1 MTKADFS
8 CMDNTITKTPIENA
22 LSLSWAKSAI
32 LSFSNFYMRSQVT
45 SPHSGFADYYING
58 NCNCIIE
65 FIRNGSTATCDEH
78 LNRFLSGDYPWE
90 RFILVNFDM
99 REAKTIT
106 SSATSRGRGRVKVV
120 LPTNKKYHDIFFTY
134 IHSEN
139 TLYRGNI
146 AILSPAVE
154 QIESASRIEF
164 VPPMGN
170 FIGIPADK
178 S

>member
-1 MTKADFS
+1 
-8 CMDNTITKTPIENA
+8 
-22 LSLSWAKSAI
+22 
-32 LSFSNFYMRSQVT
+32 MRK
-45 SPHSGFADYYING
+45 
-58 NCNCIIE
+58 
-65 FIRNGSTATCDEH
+65 
-78 LNRFLSGDYPWE
+78 
-90 RFILVNFDM
+90 
-99 REAKTIT
+99 AKTIT
-106 SSATSRGRGRVKVV
+106 SSATSRGKSRVEVV
-120 LPTNKKYHDIFFTY
+120 LPTNEMYHDIFFTY
-134 IHSEN
+134 VHSEN